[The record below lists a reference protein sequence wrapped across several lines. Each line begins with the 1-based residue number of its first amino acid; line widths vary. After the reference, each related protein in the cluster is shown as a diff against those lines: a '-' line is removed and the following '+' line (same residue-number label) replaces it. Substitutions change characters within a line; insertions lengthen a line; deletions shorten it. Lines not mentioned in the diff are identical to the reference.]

1 MTSLA
6 HYLVTR
12 FNLRESLADRRALDP
27 SWLAGRLDLFERF
40 CLPTVK
46 GQTEQNF
53 RWLVMFDPET
63 PEFAQARIREYA
75 KWPNFI
81 PIFLPPGVEAA
92 ARKVVQAQLGEP
104 PDVLVTTRLD
114 NDDGLCRTF
123 VEQIQRRAQVTE
135 PTVLEFPVGYVWHRS
150 RIYRYHFPHAAFGT
164 LAEPRT
170 AVAKQGFL
178 TVCTGSH
185 LDIGRLGPVV
195 EVSQRPSWLQ
205 VVHGGNLENRPR
217 GIRQP
222 RALLQQD
229 FDVDPGLFEGVETA
243 GELLLDK
250 VLSTLRTGVIAAAHR
265 VSAR

>member
-1 MTSLA
+1 MTALA

-12 FNLRESLADRRALDP
+12 FNLRGSLTDSRPLDP
-27 SWLAGRLDLFERF
+27 TWLAGRLDLFEQF

-46 GQTEQNF
+46 RQTEQNF

-75 KWPNFI
+75 KWPNFV
-81 PIFLPPGVEAA
+81 PIFLQPGVEGA
-92 ARKVVQAQLGEP
+92 ARKVIQSQLGEP
-104 PDVLVTTRLD
+104 PDILVTTRLD

-123 VEQIQRRAQVTE
+123 VEQIQRRARVAE
-135 PTVLEFPVGYVWHRS
+135 PTVLEFPVGYVWHKS
-150 RIYRYHFPHAAFGT
+150 RIYRYRFPHNAFGT
-164 LAEPRT
+164 LVEPRT
-170 AVAKQGFL
+170 AAGTEGFL

-185 LDIGRLGPVV
+185 LDIERLGTLV
-195 EVSQRPSWLQ
+195 EVSQRPSWLL

-222 RALLQQD
+222 RSLLQQD
-229 FDVDPGLFEGVETA
+229 FDVDPGLFEGVETP

-250 VLSTLRTGVIAAAHR
+250 MLSTLRTGVIAAARR